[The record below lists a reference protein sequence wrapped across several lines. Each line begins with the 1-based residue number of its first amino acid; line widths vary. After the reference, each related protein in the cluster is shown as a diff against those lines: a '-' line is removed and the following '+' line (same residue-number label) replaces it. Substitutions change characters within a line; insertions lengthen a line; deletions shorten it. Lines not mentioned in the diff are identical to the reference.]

1 MPCYKLLKYL
11 NVFPQAFAKSHSSF
25 VFVLNSFFWG
35 LKLPITH
42 KKIKASARMVFLLLL
57 LTLYWSFIFEM
68 VRKIELAVIILRNF
82 PELNFRNS
90 WNLDK
95 FPKIGT
101 PSMLGKST
109 EISAKELIFYYLFQ
123 LNFFT
128 GIYHGIFQR
137 F

>member
-1 MPCYKLLKYL
+1 
-11 NVFPQAFAKSHSSF
+11 
-25 VFVLNSFFWG
+25 
-35 LKLPITH
+35 
-42 KKIKASARMVFLLLL
+42 MVFLLLL

-68 VRKIELAVIILRNF
+68 VRKIDLAVIILRNF

-95 FPKIGT
+95 FPKIGA

-109 EISAKELIFYYLFQ
+109 EISAKELILYYLFQ
-123 LNFFT
+123 LNFFA